1 MSDIV
6 ERLCFL
12 PLVHSLPVG
21 VADVTSDAATE
32 ITRLR
37 AQLTGRIEDIR
48 VQEETIL
55 AVRKERDALRAQVAA
70 LEGDAGRYR
79 WLREHSGEFQGP
91 EIFVNGKYELGSD
104 LDAAIDA
111 AVNHPPQPAQPAP
124 RTADCL
130 MCGHCAAMSNT
141 IPLPPIVE
149 RADEHY
155 HGEGLADAVHAH
167 AAAVT
172 AERDARIKVLEDAL
186 VEVLEFQSA
195 PTQPTIHDWG
205 CWRRVLHA
213 RAALGDKTPNVR
225 ANLPP

>member
-1 MSDIV
+1 
-6 ERLCFL
+6 
-12 PLVHSLPVG
+12 
-21 VADVTSDAATE
+21 
-32 ITRLR
+32 
-37 AQLTGRIEDIR
+37 
-48 VQEETIL
+48 
-55 AVRKERDALRAQVAA
+55 
-70 LEGDAGRYR
+70 
-79 WLREHSGEFQGP
+79 
-91 EIFVNGKYELGSD
+91 
-104 LDAAIDA
+104 
-111 AVNHPPQPAQPAP
+111 
-124 RTADCL
+124 
-130 MCGHCAAMSNT
+130 MSNT
-141 IPLPPIVE
+141 PLPPIVE

-172 AERDARIKVLEDAL
+172 AAKDARIKVLEDAL